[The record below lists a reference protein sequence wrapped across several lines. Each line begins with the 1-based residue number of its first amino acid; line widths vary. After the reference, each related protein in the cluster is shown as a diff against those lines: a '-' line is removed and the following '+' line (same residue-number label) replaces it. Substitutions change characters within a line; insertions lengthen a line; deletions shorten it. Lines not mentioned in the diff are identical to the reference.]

1 VLIIIAAKQIMRSQA
16 SAGRYFPITL
26 ARLGALTRD
35 WALSG
40 GVASESRRLRN
51 PRRTEGTARLLV
63 LLRPGLDVTVYSL
76 PTDVDPGWGEHAV
89 TRALEVLDQWKGEPA
104 EHADGRSRRILVSF
118 HGRSQL
124 RVLDER
130 LKFARRKFGAG
141 EGLSSSRKP
150 KVTSRSLKELAT
162 ADL

>member
-1 VLIIIAAKQIMRSQA
+1 MRSQA

-26 ARLGALTRD
+26 SRIGALTRD
-35 WALSG
+35 WPLSG

-51 PRRTEGTARLLV
+51 PRRTEVTARLLV
-63 LLRPGLDVTVYSL
+63 LLRPGRDVTVYSL
-76 PTDVDPGWGEHAV
+76 PTDIDAGFGEHAV
-89 TRALEVLDQWKGEPA
+89 TRALQMLHRWKGEPA
-104 EHADGRSRRILVSF
+104 EHVDGRSRRILVSF

-130 LKFARRKFGAG
+130 VKFVRRKFGAG

-150 KVTSRSLKELAT
+150 RVRSRTITELAT
-162 ADL
+162 LDL

>member
-1 VLIIIAAKQIMRSQA
+1 MRSQA

-26 ARLGALTRD
+26 ARLGTLTRD
-35 WALSG
+35 WSLGSG
-40 GVASESRRLRN
+40 VTSESRRLRN
-51 PRRTEGTARLLV
+51 PGPTEVTARLLV
-63 LLRPGLDVTVYSL
+63 LLRPGRDLTVYSL

-89 TRALEVLDQWKGEPA
+89 TKALKMLEPWKRELS
-104 EHADGRSRRILVSF
+104 EHVDGCSRRILVSF

-141 EGLSSSRKP
+141 EGLSNSRKP
-150 KVTSRSLKELAT
+150 KITSRSVRELAT